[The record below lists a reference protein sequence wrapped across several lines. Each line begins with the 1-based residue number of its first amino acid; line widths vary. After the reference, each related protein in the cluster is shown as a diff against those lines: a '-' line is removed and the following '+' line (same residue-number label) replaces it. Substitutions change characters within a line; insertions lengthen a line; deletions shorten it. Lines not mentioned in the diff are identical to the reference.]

1 MKLHSVKIKNFR
13 GYQNET
19 TVKLNDLNV
28 FIGKNDVG
36 KSTILEALDI
46 FFNNPK
52 GAVKLDKGDLNK
64 AALQDGDTDIKI
76 TAIFEKLP
84 SPIVID
90 NTNETELCD
99 EFLLNADG
107 RLEVAKKFPN
117 AGAAKIFINAKHPT
131 HPSCFDL
138 LLKTQA
144 QLRKI
149 IQEQEITCSDQ
160 NRNAAMRAAIWG
172 EYASDHQLENVEI
185 DITKGET
192 KSIYDKLKDHFP
204 LYSLF
209 QSDRKNS
216 DGDSEVQDPL
226 QHAVAEILNNQDIR
240 DKLNEVSEE
249 VEKKLGE
256 VATNTLA
263 KLREMNPSI
272 ANSLTP
278 EIPSPESLKW
288 KDVFKSVSISGDD
301 GIPIN
306 KRGSGVKRMILLNFF
321 RAQAER
327 RQAEKSIPS
336 IIYAVE
342 EPETSQHTEHQ
353 KELVRAFLE
362 LSEAPHTQILLT
374 THSPSVVKQLN
385 FEHLRMVA
393 DSATGKTVE
402 NVESGQLPYP
412 SLNEVNCLAFDE
424 ATEEYHNELY
434 GYIESEE
441 LLSDYRAGKDTM
453 TYIRQRRIYTLEE
466 QKILT
471 EYIRHQIHHPEN
483 TLNPRYSFEQLKES
497 IHLMR
502 EFIRSNP

>member
-13 GYQNET
+13 GYQTET
-19 TVKLNDLNV
+19 TVELNNLSV
-28 FIGKNDVG
+28 FVGKNDVG

-46 FFNNPK
+46 FFNNSK
-52 GAVKLDKGDLNK
+52 GVVKLDKGDVNK

-76 TAIFEKLP
+76 TAIFEELP

-90 NTNETELCD
+90 STNETELRD

-107 RLEVAKKFPN
+107 RLEVTKKYPN
-117 AGAAKIFINAKHPT
+117 AGTAKVFINAKHPT
-131 HPSCFDL
+131 HTSCCDL

-160 NRNAAMRAAIWG
+160 NRNAAMRAAIFG
-172 EYASDHQLENVEI
+172 EYALDHQLENVEI

-226 QHAVAEILNNQDIR
+226 QHAVAEILNDQDIR

-301 GIPIN
+301 GIPIIN
-306 KRGSGVKRMILLNFF
+306 
-321 RAQAER
+321 
-327 RQAEKSIPS
+327 PP
-336 IIYAVE
+336 II
-342 EPETSQHTEHQ
+342 
-353 KELVRAFLE
+353 
-362 LSEAPHTQILLT
+362 
-374 THSPSVVKQLN
+374 
-385 FEHLRMVA
+385 
-393 DSATGKTVE
+393 
-402 NVESGQLPYP
+402 
-412 SLNEVNCLAFDE
+412 
-424 ATEEYHNELY
+424 
-434 GYIESEE
+434 
-441 LLSDYRAGKDTM
+441 
-453 TYIRQRRIYTLEE
+453 
-466 QKILT
+466 
-471 EYIRHQIHHPEN
+471 
-483 TLNPRYSFEQLKES
+483 
-497 IHLMR
+497 
-502 EFIRSNP
+502 